1 MSAFDPLDMGRRLV
15 AMRQRRLARDEDEQ
29 NALFAARG
37 SQDYWNAARSN
48 ADAPTPAAASDA
60 PRAPLPFVGPGAPA
74 PAERSSLA
82 EEEWNFSRPG
92 NASGGAGKTSAG
104 ASAAPARPEKRAAAS
119 SPGGGA
125 AVLRSA
131 GAAKAG
137 LANGSQAAV
146 VKLAS
151 YGAGSVRA
159 GALMNYQSH
168 KGELALEREDGTLV
182 FGKQAIGDL
191 AAQWRDE
198 ADGREPSNDALSFTL
213 TFSSEAATP
222 EHVREALGEALKGH
236 AFAWRMEETQV
247 HVVMVAASAE
257 RSESGKLERIYP
269 NEKSLAAL
277 HDRIDGA
284 LNIET
289 SRSDPRWVHGV
300 EGVTTELANLTKG
313 GQIAAETSGGL
324 AIDEAAGRLFL
335 QRTRVASDSKAKGFN
350 SNLELAKSWERGMR
364 SQGRRDF
371 AHVILSAKPGTDQ
384 EAFMDAARA
393 TLAKEFEGHEYVF
406 VMHTN
411 RRHIHVHAA
420 VRLTNAEGKK
430 IDPRIADFGR
440 WRSTL
445 AEEARERNIP
455 MESVRRFDQAHAPAY
470 KLKDVNMVERG
481 NAPEAA
487 RRRIERVKNKEIHRP
502 TRPEG
507 RHRAAEAARQWSNL
521 AERKVFGALPPL
533 AQGAMR
539 LYRAEPVAAAEGT
552 HKTMMFTSDRAIAE
566 QIAQRVESRLV
577 FLDVPASR
585 LAEVLPARNQPET
598 IYAVPVALGSLSGES
613 DRIDSAAI
621 LRFQRRVEAALEP
634 ISRRENSIEIAK
646 GEARLRTVETM
657 TTAREDI
664 VGALTRISDL
674 LPEGAEKAAFEIE
687 RRRLLELSQ
696 AIIAS
701 QAKLE
706 ALPVKLEGDR
716 YVESKAIDT
725 ENVLITHEKK
735 GDEIHYSSHDAATG
749 ALQTPTFVDQGKQ
762 LDVKD
767 WKNLD
772 TVPAALQVAST
783 KWETITVNGNDA
795 YKETAARL
803 AAEHGF
809 KITNPEMQDRIQQLR
824 AEAESKKSLLA
835 ERAPEA
841 EKTQARPAPAITTTP
856 AERSL
861 HLASI
866 REQVDLEAERETPRA
881 GAVAKAD
888 ETSKAE
894 SDAATPERA
903 PQEAA
908 AAREAAR
915 TVESDKSTPMQPNPA
930 QSEEMQQLRHAQQRV
945 LTQEQRDR
953 QELAIQN
960 RDEFKRKQSQK
971 PQEESEGESQ

>member
-1 MSAFDPLDMGRRLV
+1 MRRAL
-15 AMRQRRLARDEDEQ
+15 
-29 NALFAARG
+29 NA
-37 SQDYWNAARSN
+37 N
-48 ADAPTPAAASDA
+48 APTPAATSDA
-60 PRAPLPFVGPGAPA
+60 PRAPLPFVGPAAPA
-74 PAERSSLA
+74 PADRSSLA

-92 NASGGAGKTSAG
+92 NATGGSDKAAAGA
-104 ASAAPARPEKRAAAS
+104 ASAAPARPEKRAAS
-119 SPGGGA
+119 SPPGGGA
-125 AVLRSA
+125 AVLRSP
-131 GAAKAG
+131 GAVKAG
-137 LANGSQAAV
+137 LATGSQAAV

-182 FGKQAIGDL
+182 FGRQAIGDL

-198 ADGREPSNDALSFTL
+198 ADGRKPSNDLLSFAL
-213 TFSSEAATP
+213 TFSETATP
-222 EHVREALGEALKGH
+222 EHVREALGDALKGH
-236 AFAWRMEETQV
+236 AFAWRMEETQI
-247 HVVMVAASAE
+247 HVVIVAARAE
-257 RSESGKLERIYP
+257 RNEGGKLERIYP
-269 NEKSLAAL
+269 NEKSLARL
-277 HDRIDGA
+277 RDRIDDA
-284 LNIET
+284 LNIDT
-289 SRSDPRWVHGV
+289 SRSEVRWAHGV
-300 EGVTTELANLTKG
+300 EGAATELANLTKG
-313 GQIAAETSGGL
+313 GHIAAETSGGL
-324 AIDEAAGRLFL
+324 AVDEAAARSFF
-335 QRTRVASDSKAKGFN
+335 QRTRVAADAKAKGFN
-350 SNLELAKSWERGMR
+350 ANLELAKSWERGMR

-371 AHVILSAKPGTDQ
+371 AHVILSAKAGTDK

-393 TLAKEFEGHEYVF
+393 ALAKEFSGHEYVF

-411 RRHIHVHAA
+411 RQHIHVHAA

-430 IDPRIADFGR
+430 IDPRIADFSR

-455 MESVRRFDQAHAPAY
+455 MESVRRFDQAHAPGY
-470 KLKDVNMVERG
+470 KLKDVNMAERG
-481 NAPEAA
+481 IAPDAA

-539 LYRAEPVAAAEGT
+539 LYRAEPVAAAEGS
-552 HKTMMFTSDRAIAE
+552 HKTMMFTSERAIAE
-566 QIAQRVESRLV
+566 QIAQKVESRLV
-577 FLDVPASR
+577 FLDVPGSR

-598 IYAVPVALGSLSGES
+598 MYAVPVALGSLSREA
-613 DRIDSAAI
+613 DRIDGAAI
-621 LRFQRRVEAALEP
+621 LPFQRRVEAALEP
-634 ISRRENSIEIAK
+634 ISRRENSIEITK
-646 GEARLRTVETM
+646 GEASLRTVETM

-664 VGALTRISDL
+664 VGTLTRISDL

-687 RRRLLELSQ
+687 RRRLLELSHE
-696 AIIAS
+696 IIAS

-716 YVESKAIDT
+716 YVEPKAT
-725 ENVLITHEKK
+725 ETGNTLITHEKK
-735 GDEIHYSSHDAATG
+735 GDEIHYSRHDAATG
-749 ALQTPTFVDQGKQ
+749 APRTLAFIDQGKQ

-767 WKNLD
+767 WKNPD
-772 TVPAALQVAST
+772 TVLAALQVAST

-835 ERAPEA
+835 EGAPEV
-841 EKTQARPAPAITTTP
+841 EKTDARPAPAITTTP

-866 REQVDLEAERETPRA
+866 RERVDLEAERETTQA
-881 GAVAKAD
+881 AAAAKAH
-888 ETSKAE
+888 ETGKAE
-894 SDAATPERA
+894 SDAATPER
-903 PQEAA
+903 PPREAA
-908 AAREAAR
+908 APREAAT
-915 TVESDKSTPMQPNPA
+915 TVDSDKSTPMQPNPA
-930 QSEEMQQLRHAQQRV
+930 QSEEMQQLLHAQQRV
-945 LTQEQRDR
+945 LTQEQRER
-953 QELAIQN
+953 QELAIRN
-960 RDEFKRKQSQK
+960 REAFREQQSRKTENEFEGQS
-971 PQEESEGESQ
+971 E

>member
-1 MSAFDPLDMGRRLV
+1 MRRRKLSAFDPLDMGRRLV
-15 AMRQRRLARDEDEQ
+15 AMRRRRFSRDEDEQ
-29 NALFAARG
+29 NALFAARA

-48 ADAPTPAAASDA
+48 ADAPTPAETSDTS
-60 PRAPLPFVGPGAPA
+60 RAPLPFVGPGAPA

-92 NASGGAGKTSAG
+92 NASGGAGKAAPG
-104 ASAAPARPEKRAAAS
+104 ASAAPARSKSAAS
-119 SPGGGA
+119 SSSGGA
-125 AVLRSA
+125 AVLRSP
-131 GAAKAG
+131 GAVKAG
-137 LANGSQAAV
+137 LATGSQAAV

-168 KGELALEREDGTLV
+168 KGELALEREDGTLI
-182 FGKQAIGDL
+182 FGKQAVGDL

-198 ADGREPSNDALSFTL
+198 ADGREPSNDVLSFFLTL
-213 TFSSEAATP
+213 PEVATP
-222 EHVREALGEALKGH
+222 EHVREALGDALKGH

-247 HVVMVAASAE
+247 HVVIVAASAE
-257 RSESGKLERIYP
+257 RGDSGKLERIYP
-269 NEKSLAAL
+269 NEKSLARL

-284 LNIET
+284 LNVET
-289 SRSDPRWVHGV
+289 DRSVPRWAHGV
-300 EGVTTELANLTKG
+300 EGATTELASLTKG

-324 AIDEAAGRLFL
+324 AVDEAAGRLFL
-335 QRTRVASDSKAKGFN
+335 QRTRVAADAKAKGFN
-350 SNLELAKSWERGMR
+350 ANLELAKSWERGMR

-371 AHVILSAKPGTDQ
+371 AHVILSAKAGTDK

-430 IDPRIADFGR
+430 IDPRIADFSR

-455 MESVRRFDQAHAPAY
+455 MESVRRFDQAHAPGY

-481 NAPEAA
+481 IAPEAA

-507 RHRAAEAARQWSNL
+507 RHRANEAARQWSNL
-521 AERKVFGALPPL
+521 AERKVFGTLPPL
-533 AQGAMR
+533 AEGAMR
-539 LYRAEPVAAAEGT
+539 LYRAEPVAAEGS
-552 HKTMMFTSDRAIAE
+552 HKTMMFTSARAIAE
-566 QIAQRVESRLV
+566 QIAQRNECRLV

-585 LAEVLPARNQPET
+585 LAEVLPARNQPDT
-598 IYAVPVALGSLSGES
+598 FHAVPVALGSLSRES

-621 LRFQRRVEAALEP
+621 LPFQRRVEAALEP
-634 ISRRENSIEIAK
+634 ISRRENSIEITK
-646 GEARLRTVETM
+646 GGARLRTVETM

-664 VGALTRISDL
+664 VGTLTRISDL

-696 AIIAS
+696 EIIAS

-716 YVESKAIDT
+716 YVEPKATDT
-725 ENVLITHEKK
+725 KNALITHEKK
-735 GDEIHYSSHDAATG
+735 VDEIHYSRHDAATG
-749 ALQTPTFVDQGKQ
+749 ALQTLAFVDQGKQ
-762 LDVKD
+762 LEVKD
-767 WKNLD
+767 WKNPD
-772 TVPAALQVAST
+772 TVLAALQVAST
-783 KWETITVNGNDA
+783 KWETITINGNDA

-835 ERAPEA
+835 EGAPES
-841 EKTQARPAPAITTTP
+841 EKTQARSAPAITTTP

-861 HLASI
+861 HLANI
-866 REQVDLEAERETPRA
+866 RERVDLEAERETPRA
-881 GAVAKAD
+881 GAAAKA
-888 ETSKAE
+888 AE
-894 SDAATPERA
+894 ASRAKSDVATPERA

-915 TVESDKSTPMQPNPA
+915 TVDGDKSTPMQYSSNGPMSA
-930 QSEEMQQLRHAQQRV
+930 RV
-945 LTQEQRDR
+945 LAIGTSL
-953 QELAIQN
+953 LAQGPSAATILIRACDN
-960 RDEFKRKQSQK
+960 S
-971 PQEESEGESQ
+971 